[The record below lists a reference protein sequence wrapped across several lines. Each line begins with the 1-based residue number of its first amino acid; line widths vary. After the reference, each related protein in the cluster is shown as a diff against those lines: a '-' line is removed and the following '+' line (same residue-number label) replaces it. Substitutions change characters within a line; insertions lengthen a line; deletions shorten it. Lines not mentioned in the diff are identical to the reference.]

1 MPLLAS
7 LSAFGYYSGCVDCRL
22 SLVACDI
29 LSVLVLSTSVE
40 RIFSIS
46 REASREK
53 ETGWLIMQETLLL
66 ERKILKIS
74 IPLTCWCYIA

>member
-22 SLVACDI
+22 SPVACDI
-29 LSVLVLSTSVE
+29 LSGLFSSTSVE

-46 REASREK
+46 RDASREK
-53 ETGWLIMQETLLL
+53 KQAG
-66 ERKILKIS
+66 
-74 IPLTCWCYIA
+74 

>member
-22 SLVACDI
+22 SPVACDI
-29 LSVLVLSTSVE
+29 LSVLASSTSVE

-53 ETGWLIMQETLLL
+53 ETGWLIMQGTLL
-66 ERKILKIS
+66 RKKN
-74 IPLTCWCYIA
+74 T

>member
-7 LSAFGYYSGCVDCRL
+7 LSSFGYYSGCVDCRL
-22 SLVACDI
+22 SPVAFDI
-29 LSVLVLSTSVE
+29 LSVLVSSTSVE

-53 ETGWLIMQETLLL
+53 ETGWLIMQETLL
-66 ERKILKIS
+66 RKKN
-74 IPLTCWCYIA
+74 T